1 MDEMESKVRD
11 EFDEV
16 RDEMDEGFSGMLGK
30 VEEWDADHLRREV
43 QILMMVGHEQ
53 MTTIRL
59 LRNDLDGMARE
70 LLKKV
75 TERQALVKDVGE
87 LAEVAGIPFD
97 PDCDSLH
104 TTLRH
109 VISVVRP
116 GDGRAANRRRVMETV
131 LTVAGSLAA
140 VMLFVLVMVVVAAC
154 VR

>member
-16 RDEMDEGFSGMLGK
+16 RDEMDEGFSDMLGK

-43 QILMMVGHEQ
+43 QILMMIGHEQ

-75 TERQALVKDVGE
+75 SERQALVKDVDE

-109 VISVVRP
+109 VISAAKH
-116 GDGRAANRRRVMETV
+116 GDDGAANRRRVMETV

-140 VMLFVLVMVVVAAC
+140 MMLFVWVVVMVAAC